1 MRLSFFEN
9 KVVRPGEKKNLGL
22 EEILFLARP
31 MTVLVKRAGLLHSEG
46 EGIETA
52 NVIGCLLKTGDI
64 DGKIWKFNQLAL

>member
-1 MRLSFFEN
+1 MSFISIAQN
-9 KVVRPGEKKNLGL
+9 RI
-22 EEILFLARP
+22 EEIFLARP
-31 MTVLVKRAGLLHSEG
+31 MNGIGKRAGLLHSEG

>member
-1 MRLSFFEN
+1 LKIRL
-9 KVVRPGEKKNLGL
+9 LGR
-22 EEILFLARP
+22 AR
-31 MTVLVKRAGLLHSEG
+31 TVLVKRAGLLHSEG